1 LSVNSIEFAANGTQ
15 EQPMFQLGR
24 AERLLAYAIAGVA
37 GFVDASGFL
46 AADRYFV
53 SFMSGNTTR
62 LGVELASG
70 TKAALAACL
79 LLFGFVIGV
88 TLGALLAE
96 RFTQWRKP
104 AVLALSTLLL
114 ALGSAGAM
122 LGSTNALMGCAVLAM
137 GSINNVFRR
146 DGEIALGVT
155 YMTGALVRIGEG
167 LAGWLEGSKRG
178 AKGILPSLILWSSL
192 AAGAILGALAHINLD
207 EWAFWLATIWA
218 AALFV
223 AASILAR
230 HQIQSS

>member
-1 LSVNSIEFAANGTQ
+1 MYHLA
-15 EQPMFQLGR
+15 R
-24 AERLLAYAIAGVA
+24 ADRLLAYAIAGLA

-70 TKAALAACL
+70 TRAALLASL
-79 LLFGFVIGV
+79 LLIGFVMGV

-96 RFTQWRKP
+96 QFTRWRKP

-114 ALGSAGAM
+114 GIGSTAEALGS
-122 LGSTNALMGCAVLAM
+122 TTVLMGCAVPAM

-146 DGEIALGVT
+146 DGEVTLGVT

-167 LAGWLEGSKRG
+167 LAGWIEGSGKG
-178 AKGILPSLILWSSL
+178 TKGILPSLFLWSSL
-192 AAGAILGALAHINLD
+192 AAGAVLGALTHLNM
-207 EWAFWLATIWA
+207 EGWTFWLATLGA
-218 AALFV
+218 AALLV
-223 AASILAR
+223 AAAGMAR
-230 HQIQSS
+230 REVQSS